1 MFVITQPKG
10 PSGRVV
16 IQAWDTKRGLI
27 VATGD
32 NLTQMQNNKRHM
44 VGL

>member
-10 PSGRVV
+10 PS
-16 IQAWDTKRGLI
+16 KRGLI